1 MKKDPLQLR
10 GQDWLSLPGRAQR
23 ELLKRAFHYWRKN
36 GFPYYNLSEQ
46 EIDREF
52 SNLQASEVFRFIGK
66 TGFAGSTIGLRLAN
80 NFHPQMWSVRV
91 SRYRSPMDVF
101 TDDALLAAAIERAWR
116 IWPDRYGARP
126 SSLRRILKSFPGT
139 AAVSNFRPTLSRAVI
154 ATHSAAGDTIVDFA
168 SGYGGRLVG
177 CVSLNRRYVGIEPCH
192 AQLVG
197 LNRTV
202 DSLSKRLAGAS
213 EATIIAGCAEDLL
226 IGLPSR
232 FANLVFSSPPYYDW
246 EKYSDHPSQSFVRY
260 ATYQDWLEGFLAPVI
275 HESCRILRSGGKLI
289 LNVSGRQRYPT
300 AADVRKLARDVGFA
314 SKRAIPILITRI
326 PYLHPRNGC
335 PYKPELLLIFEK
347 P

>member
-10 GQDWLSLPGRAQR
+10 GADWLSLSKRAQT
-23 ELLKRAFHYWRKN
+23 ELLKRAFHYWREN

-52 SNLQASEVFRFIGK
+52 SNLQACGVSRSLDK
-66 TGFAGSTIGLRLAN
+66 TGFAGSNVGLRLAN

-101 TDDALLAAAIERAWR
+101 KDDELLAAALERAWR
-116 IWPDRYGARP
+116 IWPDRYGVRP

-154 ATHSAAGDTIVDFA
+154 AVHSCESDTIVDFA

-177 CVSLNRRYVGIEPCH
+177 CVSLNRHYVGIEPCH
-192 AQLVG
+192 AQVVG
-197 LNRTV
+197 LKRTI
-202 DSLSKRLAGAS
+202 DSLSKRIAGAG
-213 EATIIAGCAEDLL
+213 EATIMAGCAEDLL
-226 IGLPSR
+226 ITLPSR
-232 FANLVFSSPPYYDW
+232 SAKLVFSSPPYYDW
-246 EKYSDHPSQSFVRY
+246 ERYSDHPSQSFVRY
-260 ATYQDWLEGFLAPVI
+260 PSYQDWLMGFLAPVV
-275 HESCRILRSGGKLI
+275 HESRRILKSGGKLI

-300 AADVRKLARDVGFA
+300 AADVQKLARNVGFA
-314 SKRAIPILITRI
+314 IKQATPILITRI

-335 PYKPELLLIFEK
+335 PYKPELLLIFHK
-347 P
+347 R